1 MDNFMDKL
9 AKRFNAGEIIKAN
22 SQAEARD
29 MKRMQERTAEYER
42 MMQEMRRLN
51 LKNVELTEQVQ
62 QLIQCGI
69 EQIEGYGSG
78 EALLGNKIDE
88 TGTSLREEI
97 EPVKNYMYSVKYSVD
112 SVKENTDSI
121 KDSSDLV
128 RESVDFIKND
138 MESLKGSVESVRD
151 NMDAVKDGTDLVK
164 DSVESVRADMGSVK
178 ESVDSVRADM
188 GSVKDSVDSV
198 RTDMKS
204 VRDSVDSVRADMG
217 SVRDSVDSVS
227 TDMESVRDS
236 VDFVRSDMASV
247 RDGLDFI
254 RGNMDSVK
262 DSTDLVK
269 EGMDSVKAD
278 METLKGSIS
287 DAAYKTDD
295 GFYRVSGRLDEMERN
310 INEEMQQ
317 NHQAVFIAIRD
328 LEDKAGNDSEIKE
341 AVRTMKELLVGLR
354 LNSEEGQK
362 HLEEHVHKEN
372 VRVYRNVQAVV
383 SEEATRR
390 TRELGERIDHL
401 ENGMK
406 KNSGLKPL
414 VLITLLLAL
423 ASLGMQVAQILQ
435 LF

>member
-69 EQIEGYGSG
+69 EQIEGYGSK

-88 TGTSLREEI
+88 TGTSLKEEI

-112 SVKENTDSI
+112 SVKEDTDSI
-121 KDSSDLV
+121 KESSDLV

-138 MESLKGSVESVRD
+138 MESLKGSVDFVRD

-164 DSVESVRADMGSVK
+164 DSVDLVRTDMESVRDSVDLVRTDM
-178 ESVDSVRADM
+178 ESVR
-188 GSVKDSVDSV
+188 DSVDSV
-198 RTDMKS
+198 RTDIGP
-204 VRDSVDSVRADMG
+204 VRDSVDSVRADM
-217 SVRDSVDSVS
+217 
-227 TDMESVRDS
+227 EAVRDS
-236 VDFVRSDMASV
+236 VDFVRSDMTSV

-262 DSTDLVK
+262 DGTDLVK

-278 METLKGSIS
+278 MESLKGSIS

-328 LEDKAGNDSEIKE
+328 LEDKAGNDSEMMESI
-341 AVRTMKELLVGLR
+341 RTMKELLVGLR

-390 TRELGERIDHL
+390 ARELGERIDHL
-401 ENGMK
+401 ESGMK

-414 VLITLLLAL
+414 VIITLLLAL

>member
-69 EQIEGYGSG
+69 EQIEGYGSK

-88 TGTSLREEI
+88 TGTSLKEEI

-112 SVKENTDSI
+112 SVKESTDSI

-138 MESLKGSVESVRD
+138 MESLKGSVDFVRD

-164 DSVESVRADMGSVK
+164 DSVESVRTDM
-178 ESVDSVRADM
+178 ESVR
-188 GSVKDSVDSV
+188 DSVDSV
-198 RTDMKS
+198 RTDIGP
-204 VRDSVDSVRADMG
+204 VRDSVDSVRADM
-217 SVRDSVDSVS
+217 
-227 TDMESVRDS
+227 EAVRDS
-236 VDFVRSDMASV
+236 VDFVRSDMTSV

-262 DSTDLVK
+262 DGTDLVK

-278 METLKGSIS
+278 MESLKGSIS

-328 LEDKAGNDSEIKE
+328 LEDKAGNDSEMMESI
-341 AVRTMKELLVGLR
+341 RTMKELLVGLR

-401 ENGMK
+401 ESGMK

-414 VLITLLLAL
+414 VIITLLLAL

>member
-69 EQIEGYGSG
+69 EQIEGYGSK

-88 TGTSLREEI
+88 TGTSLKEEI

-112 SVKENTDSI
+112 SVKEDTDSI
-121 KDSSDLV
+121 KESSDLV

-138 MESLKGSVESVRD
+138 MESLKGSVDFVRD

-164 DSVESVRADMGSVK
+164 DSV
-178 ESVDSVRADM
+178 
-188 GSVKDSVDSV
+188 DSV
-198 RTDMKS
+198 RTDMES
-204 VRDSVDSVRADMG
+204 VRDSVDLVRTDIGPVRDSVDSVRADM
-217 SVRDSVDSVS
+217 
-227 TDMESVRDS
+227 EAVRDS
-236 VDFVRSDMASV
+236 VDFVRSDMTSV

-262 DSTDLVK
+262 DGTDLVK

-278 METLKGSIS
+278 MESLKGSIS

-328 LEDKAGNDSEIKE
+328 LEDKAGNDSEMKE
-341 AVRTMKELLVGLR
+341 SIRTMKELLVGLR

-390 TRELGERIDHL
+390 ARELGERIDHL
-401 ENGMK
+401 ESGMK

-414 VLITLLLAL
+414 VIITLLLAL

>member
-69 EQIEGYGSG
+69 EQIEGYGST

-88 TGTSLREEI
+88 TGTSLKEEI

-112 SVKENTDSI
+112 SVKESTDSI

-138 MESLKGSVESVRD
+138 MESLKGSVGFVRD

-164 DSVESVRADMGSVK
+164 DSVDLVRTDMESVRDSVDLVRTDM
-178 ESVDSVRADM
+178 ESVR
-188 GSVKDSVDSV
+188 DSVDSV
-198 RTDMKS
+198 KTDIGP
-204 VRDSVDSVRADMG
+204 VRDSVDSVRADM
-217 SVRDSVDSVS
+217 
-227 TDMESVRDS
+227 EAVRDS
-236 VDFVRSDMASV
+236 VDFVRSDMTSV

-262 DSTDLVK
+262 DGTDLVK

-278 METLKGSIS
+278 MESLKGSIS

-328 LEDKAGNDSEIKE
+328 LEDKAGNDSEMMESI
-341 AVRTMKELLVGLR
+341 RTMKELLVGLR

-390 TRELGERIDHL
+390 ARELGERIDHL
-401 ENGMK
+401 ESGMK

-414 VLITLLLAL
+414 VIITLLLAL

>member
-88 TGTSLREEI
+88 TGTSLKEEI

-112 SVKENTDSI
+112 SVKESTDSI

-128 RESVDFIKND
+128 RESVD
-138 MESLKGSVESVRD
+138 
-151 NMDAVKDGTDLVK
+151 
-164 DSVESVRADMGSVK
+164 SVRADMGSVRDG
-178 ESVDSVRADM
+178 VDSVRADM
-188 GSVKDSVDSV
+188 GSVKDSVESVRTDMESVRDSVDSV
-198 RTDMKS
+198 RTDIGP
-204 VRDSVDSVRADMG
+204 VRDSVDSVRADMEA
-217 SVRDSVDSVS
+217 VRDG
-227 TDMESVRDS
+227 

-262 DSTDLVK
+262 DGTDLVK

-278 METLKGSIS
+278 MESLKGSIS

-328 LEDKAGNDSEIKE
+328 LEDKAGNDSEMMESI
-341 AVRTMKELLVGLR
+341 RTMKELLVGLR

-401 ENGMK
+401 ESGMK

-414 VLITLLLAL
+414 VIITLLLAL

>member
-88 TGTSLREEI
+88 TGTSLKEEI

-112 SVKENTDSI
+112 SVKESTDSI

-128 RESVDFIKND
+128 RESVD
-138 MESLKGSVESVRD
+138 
-151 NMDAVKDGTDLVK
+151 
-164 DSVESVRADMGSVK
+164 SVRADMGSVRDG
-178 ESVDSVRADM
+178 VDSVRADM
-188 GSVKDSVDSV
+188 GSVKDSVESIRTDMESVRDSVDLV
-198 RTDMKS
+198 RTDIGP
-204 VRDSVDSVRADMG
+204 VRDSVDSVRADMEA
-217 SVRDSVDSVS
+217 VRDG
-227 TDMESVRDS
+227 

-254 RGNMDSVK
+254 RGNIDSVK
-262 DSTDLVK
+262 DGTDLVK

-278 METLKGSIS
+278 MESLKGSIS

-328 LEDKAGNDSEIKE
+328 LEDKAGNDSEMMESI
-341 AVRTMKELLVGLR
+341 RTMKELLVGLR

-401 ENGMK
+401 ESGMK

-414 VLITLLLAL
+414 VIITLLLAL